1 MDEPMK
7 QPDSRNHDATR
18 QELRRLTDMH
28 GWVETVDLAES
39 TNVYVARGT
48 TVDPTAYTSD
58 QIASLAHGDGGWWYD
73 TRNRVIEGLIRRNA
87 PSSRIW
93 DVGSGA
99 GSVSRYLLDHGLTS
113 IPVEP
118 SIHGAVEAASR
129 GLTAISADL
138 ADLRL
143 PTGSIEAVGMFDVLE
158 HLDSRARMLEEI
170 HRVLVP
176 GGKVFLTVPAIPSL
190 WSSADDSAGHKL
202 RYTRRTLRR
211 ELADTGFDVVKIGYF
226 FALPVVPLYFIRAIP
241 YKLGKRSLISDAQ
254 LLQQDPGVPA
264 RLLTRLEML
273 LAGRTPLGSSLLAVA
288 EKQR

>member
-1 MDEPMK
+1 MAEQANEKSAGSNP
-7 QPDSRNHDATR
+7 TR
-18 QELRRLTDMH
+18 IELQRLTDTH
-28 GWVETVDLAES
+28 GWVPTVDLAE
-39 TNVYVARGT
+39 TANVYITPGS
-48 TVDPTAYTSD
+48 TVDPTAYSSD

-73 TRNRVIEGLIRRNA
+73 TRNRVIEEMIRRHA
-87 PSSRIW
+87 PSSRMW

-99 GSVSRYLLDHGLTS
+99 GSVSRYLLDHGVMS

-143 PTGSIEAVGMFDVLE
+143 PTESIEAVGMFDVLE
-158 HLDSRARMLEEI
+158 HLDSRSSMLGEI

-211 ELADTGFDVVKIGYF
+211 ELTDAGFRVMQIGYF
-226 FALPVVPLYFIRAIP
+226 FALPVVPLFLIRAIP
-241 YKLGKRSLISDAQ
+241 YKLGKRSLVSDAQ
-254 LLQQDPGVPA
+254 LLQQDPGLPA
-264 RLLTRLEML
+264 LLLTRVEML
-273 LAGRTPLGSSLLAVA
+273 LAGRTPVGSSLLAVA
-288 EKQR
+288 KKRR